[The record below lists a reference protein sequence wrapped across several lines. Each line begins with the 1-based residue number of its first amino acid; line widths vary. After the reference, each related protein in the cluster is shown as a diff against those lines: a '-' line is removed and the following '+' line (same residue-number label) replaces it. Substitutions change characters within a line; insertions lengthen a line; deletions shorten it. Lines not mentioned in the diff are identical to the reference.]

1 MKKIYGIIASLVFL
15 CSVCTAQENTKKFN
29 LLGNGE
35 TFHLSLFTDG
45 IILGG
50 GTALVGTDLFCKK
63 VLKINRID
71 VPSLPRNKDSVPAID
86 QPFMNPYSKPLDLT
100 ATGIECALF
109 ATPLLFIPQGSS
121 EWFTIGTMYVET
133 LMWAYGL
140 KEMGKICVNRAR
152 PYMYFNDPPQKY
164 IDNYDWANSFPSG
177 HSAFSFAAASF
188 TSYVFS
194 KYYPDSKW
202 KWVVTGGCYS
212 LAASVGCLRMLSGN
226 HFFTDVCTGALIGT
240 ACGILIPWLHT
251 IGPKNPSDNVQISA
265 TPANLNVL
273 IKF

>member
-50 GTALVGTDLFCKK
+50 GTALVGTDLLCKK
-63 VLKINRID
+63 VLKVNRIA
-71 VPSLPRNKDSVPAID
+71 VPSLPLNKDSVPAID

-121 EWFTIGTMYVET
+121 VALPSFFEGGRTFVRSFRPGMPMLAMVV
-133 LMWAYGL
+133 
-140 KEMGKICVNRAR
+140 ICFRSEPV
-152 PYMYFNDPPQKY
+152 
-164 IDNYDWANSFPSG
+164 
-177 HSAFSFAAASF
+177 
-188 TSYVFS
+188 
-194 KYYPDSKW
+194 
-202 KWVVTGGCYS
+202 
-212 LAASVGCLRMLSGN
+212 
-226 HFFTDVCTGALIGT
+226 
-240 ACGILIPWLHT
+240 
-251 IGPKNPSDNVQISA
+251 PK
-265 TPANLNVL
+265 
-273 IKF
+273 